1 MPWASDKDFET
12 QQLPERLH
20 NRIIDWQKK
29 NFPDEYDYLLKHW
42 GEFYNTP
49 PFRLVAKLG
58 PLRSETIEVGKF
70 KGRRRFAKADE
81 LDEEMILQ
89 TAKIIKA
96 QCSTELGSIQ
106 QHRESILKAQDPR
119 QQFNVLR
126 IMAEEFR
133 HAYQMLFVLSND
145 DWTKVGKDLATETAE
160 SLLGMRTGDH
170 VLDAFNLFFD
180 SFVDNIVF
188 CAIIDRVGK
197 YQLEMQLTFS
207 YAPMAR
213 SMGPMLYEE
222 AFHMASGVNP
232 LRQWA
237 AEAARGEGNVST
249 EMIQKHIN
257 KWVPRG
263 LEMFGDERGGKT
275 VLEFGFKDRV
285 NKDAVEQY
293 AEEIKVEV
301 VDSLNFEVLKVF
313 DPSVTRDAAPTIAD
327 RVLQT
332 GESYKGC
339 TPDRLLFRP
348 TTSFFR
354 RRGLHAFQMNDVRGK
369 PMASAEEYLSYLRRN
384 LPDGYI
390 TGPDFKVYVENLKK
404 TLAGQDVKEEGLPF
418 YG

>member
-1 MPWASDKDFET
+1 MSWAAEKEFELST
-12 QQLPERLH
+12 LPERLH
-20 NRIIDWQKK
+20 KRIVDWQKK
-29 NFPDEYDYLLKHW
+29 NFPDEFEYLLKHW
-42 GEFYNTP
+42 GEFYHQD

-58 PLRSETIEVGKF
+58 PLRSDTVEVGRF
-70 KGRRRFAKADE
+70 KGRRRFAKAEE

-119 QQFNVLR
+119 QQFNVMR

-133 HAYQMLFVLSND
+133 HAYQMLFVLAND
-145 DWTKVGKDLATETAE
+145 QWTKVGKDLAEETAE
-160 SLLGMRTGDH
+160 SLLAMRTGDH

-188 CAIIDRVGK
+188 CAVIDRVGK

-249 EMIQKHIN
+249 DMIQKHLN

-263 LEMFGDERGGKT
+263 LEMFGDERGGRT
-275 VLEFGFKDRV
+275 VIDFGFKDRL
-285 NKDAVEQY
+285 NQEAMDQY
-293 AEEIKVEV
+293 AQELKVEL
-301 VDSLNFEVLKVF
+301 VDSLNYEVLKIF
-313 DPSVTRDAAPTIAD
+313 DPEIARDQAPALAD
-327 RVLQT
+327 RILAT
-332 GESYKGC
+332 GESHRGC
-339 TPDRLLFRP
+339 RREMLVFRP
-348 TTSFFR
+348 SPKFFR
-354 RRGLHAFQMNDVRGK
+354 RRGLHAFQMNDVDGHPISK
-369 PMASAEEYLSYLRRN
+369 AEDYLSYLRRN

-390 TGPDFKVYVENLKK
+390 TGPDFRVYVENLRK
-404 TLAGQDVKEEGLPF
+404 TLAGHDVKEEGLPF